1 MLLLERLEIK
11 LNLKVCKE
19 RSAVAN
25 MVVKGCVFKFGDNIN
40 TDWIISGRYKFS
52 ITDMKELSRY
62 LFEDIRP
69 NFYDELIPKESIVVA
84 GENFGMGSSR
94 EQAPW
99 VIKEAGVLCVI
110 AKSFARIFYRNAFN
124 IGLALVEAETS
135 WLKEKDQII
144 VDFDKGLISKAKPRT
159 KSPVHFKPW
168 NNFQKELVRRQ
179 GIIRYLH
186 KHKEFKID

>member
-1 MLLLERLEIK
+1 MIITGK
-11 LNLKVCKE
+11 
-19 RSAVAN
+19 
-25 MVVKGCVFKFGDNIN
+25 VFKFKNDIN

-69 NFYDELIPKESIVVA
+69 GFYKEITSQNSIIAA

-99 VIKEAGVLCVI
+99 VIKESGILCVI

-124 IGLALVEAETS
+124 IGLALIEANTDT
-135 WLKEKDQII
+135 LKENDQIS
-144 VDFDKGLISKAKPRT
+144 VDFDKGLISNSDKKNIA
-159 KSPVHFKPW
+159 FNPW
-168 NNFQKELVRRQ
+168 DDFRKQLVTQ
-179 GIIRYLH
+179 GGIINYLQAH
-186 KHKEFKID
+186 NGFNLK